1 MYVVADLD
9 ECKKLMVETL
19 KFIDDVCKK
28 NNIEY
33 CLEFGTLLGAYR
45 HKGFIPWDD
54 DVDIAMTRENYNKFI
69 EYMKK
74 NSNPYFYLLHKDT
87 KEGYPF
93 EFAKIMMKDTVVV
106 IDDDG
111 ANMIMDR
118 GIFIDIFTLDFYKE
132 NVSRK
137 YRKFI
142 RQIENARKESV
153 IEAVNSKFY
162 KIIFKAFRVV
172 SKIFIPFNLVE
183 RAKKKYIS
191 EDGKYIGFAI
201 EQTDEMICERKYYLP
216 LKEIEFEGY
225 MFPCPNN
232 VEHILECEY
241 GNSYMELPPEEKR
254 VRHFEYGAMEED
266 VAKRYNIDI
275 TGRKKYSYEDIIN
288 KGGEHERFISN
299 STSL

>member
-19 KFIDDVCKK
+19 KFIDEVCKE

-69 EYMKK
+69 ECMKK
-74 NSNPYFYLLHKDT
+74 NSNPHFYLLHKDT

-142 RQIENARKESV
+142 RQIENARKKSV
-153 IEAVNSKFY
+153 IDAVNSKLY
-162 KIIFKAFRVV
+162 KIIFKTFRVV

-201 EQTDEMICERKYYLP
+201 EQTDEMMCERKYYLP
-216 LKEIEFEGY
+216 LKKIEFEGY

-232 VEHILECEY
+232 VEYILECEY
-241 GNSYMELPPEEKR
+241 GSTYMELPPEDKR
-254 VRHFEYGAMEED
+254 VRHFEYGAMEEE
-266 VAKRYNIDI
+266 VAKRYGID
-275 TGRKKYSYEDIIN
+275 TKGRKKYSYEEILN
-288 KGGEHERFISN
+288 KGEENEGFISD
-299 STSL
+299 SASL

>member
-1 MYVVADLD
+1 MYVVANLD

-19 KFIDDVCKK
+19 KFIDEICKE

-69 EYMKK
+69 KHMKK
-74 NSNPYFYLLHKDT
+74 NSNPHFYLLHKDT

-142 RQIENARKESV
+142 RQIENARKKSV
-153 IEAVNSKFY
+153 IDAVNSKLY
-162 KIIFKAFRVV
+162 KIIFKTFRAV

-183 RAKKKYIS
+183 KAKKKYIS

-201 EQTDEMICERKYYLP
+201 EQTDEMMCERKYYLP
-216 LKEIEFEGY
+216 LKKIEFEGY

-241 GNSYMELPPEEKR
+241 GSTYMELPPEDKR
-254 VRHFEYGAMEED
+254 VRHFEYGAMDEE
-266 VAKRYNIDI
+266 VAKRYGIDI
-275 TGRKKYSYEDIIN
+275 TGRKKYSYEEILN
-288 KGGEHERFISN
+288 KGEKNEGFISD
-299 STSL
+299 SASL

>member
-1 MYVVADLD
+1 MYVVANLD

-19 KFIDDVCKK
+19 KFIDEICKE

-69 EYMKK
+69 KHMKK
-74 NSNPYFYLLHKDT
+74 NSNPHFYLLHKDT

-142 RQIENARKESV
+142 RQIENARKKSV
-153 IEAVNSKFY
+153 IDAVNLY
-162 KIIFKAFRVV
+162 KIIFKTFRAV

-183 RAKKKYIS
+183 KAKKKYIS

-201 EQTDEMICERKYYLP
+201 EQTDEMMCERKYYLP
-216 LKEIEFEGY
+216 LKKIEFEGY

-241 GNSYMELPPEEKR
+241 GSTYMELPPEDKR
-254 VRHFEYGAMEED
+254 VRHFEYGAMEEE
-266 VAKRYNIDI
+266 VAKRYGIDI
-275 TGRKKYSYEDIIN
+275 TGRKKYSYEEILN
-288 KGGEHERFISN
+288 KGEKNEGFISD
-299 STSL
+299 SASL

>member
-1 MYVVADLD
+1 
-9 ECKKLMVETL
+9 MVN
-19 KFIDDVCKK
+19 FILTSLLWTFALYGLFEIFKTIIHIHKYPKVSFNGSSFIITVHNQE

-69 EYMKK
+69 KHMKK
-74 NSNPYFYLLHKDT
+74 NSNPHFYLLHKDT

-142 RQIENARKESV
+142 RQIENARKKSV
-153 IEAVNSKFY
+153 IDAVNSKLY
-162 KIIFKAFRVV
+162 KIIFKTFRAV

-183 RAKKKYIS
+183 KAKKKLNRAKSKSNNINDNFYVKKLLENNFGNKELNDLFLKGVS
-191 EDGKYIGFAI
+191 NENKRKAI
-201 EQTDEMICERKYYLP
+201 KI
-216 LKEIEFEGY
+216 II
-225 MFPCPNN
+225 NN
-232 VEHILECEY
+232 E
-241 GNSYMELPPEEKR
+241 NSYFYNKNRHLRFRDRLTKR
-254 VRHFEYGAMEED
+254 
-266 VAKRYNIDI
+266 
-275 TGRKKYSYEDIIN
+275 
-288 KGGEHERFISN
+288 
-299 STSL
+299 SLYT